1 MENKKIIV
9 SLTTIPSR
17 LNLII
22 PVINSIINQ
31 TLPPDEIVLV
41 LPQKSF
47 REAKDDNSDPYDFT
61 VAIDRCIKE
70 NNITLLRPEKD
81 YGPIMKIL
89 PAILREKENKTD
101 NIIISIDDDKVYFN
115 NTIEDLVNCY
125 KRTNSV
131 CARKGSILLF
141 NTDDID
147 NLSRQHI
154 SENPLRSA
162 DYNETDKQI
171 NFIYGTGGVLYCPSF
186 FNDNILEEV
195 EKIEKL
201 HKEALFVDD
210 VFLSVL
216 LMKNNIKMFIAK
228 TEKNEFQKRFDNVK
242 CGVMDP
248 STISQNINRLALINC
263 ANGGHNNVST
273 VFYFKRE
280 IFDYTKR
287 HNIKL

>member
-17 LNLII
+17 LNLLI

-31 TLPPDEIVLV
+31 TIRPDEIVLV

-47 REAKDDNSDPYDFT
+47 REQKDDINDPYEFT
-61 VAIDRCIKE
+61 VAIHRYLTE

-89 PAILREKENKTD
+89 PVILREKERKTD
-101 NIIISIDDDKVYFN
+101 NIVISIDDDKVYFN

-125 KRTNSV
+125 KRTKSV
-131 CARKGSILLF
+131 CARKGSVLLF
-141 NTDDID
+141 QTNDIN
-147 NLSRQHI
+147 NLTRQHVL
-154 SENPLRSA
+154 EKPLRSA
-162 DYNETDKQI
+162 DFNENDKQI

-195 EKIEKL
+195 EKIEKV

-210 VFLSVL
+210 VLLSVF
-216 LMKNNIKMFIAK
+216 LMKTNIKMYIAK
-228 TEKNEFQKRFDNVK
+228 TEKNDFQKRFDNVK

-248 STISQNINRLALINC
+248 STISQNINRLALINS

-273 VFYFKRE
+273 VFYFKNE
-280 IFDYTKR
+280 IFEYAKKQ
-287 HNIKL
+287 NITL